1 MNKPLVLVVED
12 DTPVRNLIT
21 TTLKTHEYRYLSA
34 QNGES
39 AVMEALSHN
48 PDIVLLD
55 LGLPDMDGVEIIRKI
70 RSWSNMPIIVISA
83 RTEDSDKIGALDAG
97 ADDYVTKPF
106 NPLELVARVKSQL
119 RRYKKYNPA
128 QAEAEAG
135 DVMTHAGLEMNVK
148 AHQCLLDGKSLTLT
162 PTEFS
167 ILQILL
173 ESKGTVVSAEEL
185 FYRIWAD
192 EYYSK
197 TNNTITSHIRHLREK
212 LNDTMDNPKYIRT
225 IWGVGYKI
233 ED

>member
-1 MNKPLVLVVED
+1 MAKKVLVVD
-12 DTPVRNLIT
+12 DEKLIVKGIRFS
-21 TTLKTHEYRYLSA
+21 LEQDGMEVDYAYD
-34 QNGES
+34 GES
-39 AVMEALSHN
+39 ALEAAHEKKY
-48 PDIVLLD
+48 DIILLD
-55 LGLPDMDGVEIIRKI
+55 VMLPKMSGFEVCQQIREF
-70 RSWSNMPIIVISA
+70 SSVPIIMLTA
-83 RTEDSDKIGALDAG
+83 KDGETDKINGLTLG
-97 ADDYVTKPF
+97 ADDYMTKPF
-106 NPLELVARVKSQL
+106 RPLELVARVKSQL

>member
-1 MNKPLVLVVED
+1 MEVD
-12 DTPVRNLIT
+12 CAYD
-21 TTLKTHEYRYLSA
+21 
-34 QNGES
+34 GE
-39 AVMEALSHN
+39 EALEYAKACEY
-48 PDIVLLD
+48 DLVLLD
-55 LGLPDMDGVEIIRKI
+55 VMLPKLDGFQVCQQIREF
-70 RSWSNMPIIVISA
+70 SSVPIIMLTA
-83 RTEDSDKIGALDAG
+83 KDGETDKINGLTLG
-97 ADDYVTKPF
+97 ADDYMTKPF
-106 NPLELVARVKSQL
+106 RPLELVARVKSQL